1 MMLHTKIAA
10 PAVLEDTVLRGM
22 FAARKAVFVDLLKWQ
37 VPVIDGQYEIDQ
49 FDDEQATY
57 LVVADPSGQHLAST
71 RLLPTLRPHILGD
84 LYPDLCEA
92 APVRSAQAFEIT
104 RFCLDR
110 ALSARERRHAR
121 NQLVQALT
129 SHALEHG
136 ITTYVAIA
144 EMGWFQ
150 QILAFG
156 WRCLPLGLPRRLGG
170 DLLIA
175 FRIEIDAATP
185 AKLAAAGILSDAL
198 QLPSKAA

>member
-1 MMLHTKIAA
+1 MMLHTRIAA
-10 PAVLEDTVLRGM
+10 PAVLEDTVLRAM
-22 FAARKAVFVDLLKWQ
+22 FAARKSVFVDLLKWQ

-49 FDDEQATY
+49 FDNDHAVY
-57 LVVADPSGQHLAST
+57 LVVAGPCGRHLASA

-84 LYPDLCEA
+84 LYPELCEVT
-92 APVRSAQAFEIT
+92 PVRSAQVFEIT

-110 ALSARERRHAR
+110 ALNAGERRQAR
-121 NQLVQALT
+121 NQLVQALA

-156 WRCLPLGLPRRLGG
+156 WRCRPLGMAQRVGP

-185 AKLAAAGILSDAL
+185 AGLAAAGIRADAL
-198 QLPSKAA
+198 QLSSIAA